1 MPQAIKQESMEEN
14 KRKPGRPRVET
25 YINPEWA
32 KIIIESGREG
42 KHITDFLIKLGISW
56 ETHYELIKRNKK
68 YSETIKEYN
77 KLCEDWWVSKAHEAV
92 AKGESNKFN
101 QRLFMMILKNKF
113 RDNWSDSKELDI
125 TSKGQSIKEENPIQ
139 IEIIRKNIEDGNNS

>member
-1 MPQAIKQESMEEN
+1 MEQP
-14 KRKPGRPRVET
+14 KRGVGRPRVET
-25 YINPEWA
+25 YLNPQWA
-32 KIIIESGREG
+32 EIIIESGRQG

-113 RDNWSDSKELDI
+113 RDNWKDEKQLDV
-125 TSKGQSIKEENPIQ
+125 TTQGEKIKEDNPVT
-139 IEIIRKNIEDGNNS
+139 IEIIRRTINGTEEEPI